1 MISEAVRRFA
11 EEPGRF
17 LPEPSPPSRRISD
30 ERFIVSLGAAPWMT
44 FVTDVRVQPDEL
56 EPLVEEVR
64 ALVADAGHERVAWAI
79 GPSSRPVDTV
89 DRLRDLGFSPAV
101 QLPLE
106 PSFTAMALVEPPEA
120 GDAQSVMVR
129 EIDTFEDFRLAD
141 RILLAGSSVSDEKLA
156 SFEATGRQR
165 WEAYVGRGVLI
176 RFMAYVDD
184 EPVAA
189 AQLFPCEAGG
199 LLGGSA
205 TIPEAR
211 GRGAYRALVRAR
223 WDECVRR
230 ATPALVIQAG
240 AMSRPILERIGF
252 APLFEVPVLLDP
264 ATDG

>member
-30 ERFIVSLGAAPWMT
+30 ERFIV
-44 FVTDVRVQPDEL
+44 
-56 EPLVEEVR
+56 
-64 ALVADAGHERVAWAI
+64 
-79 GPSSRPVDTV
+79 
-89 DRLRDLGFSPAV
+89 
-101 QLPLE
+101 
-106 PSFTAMALVEPPEA
+106 
-120 GDAQSVMVR
+120 
-129 EIDTFEDFRLAD
+129 
-141 RILLAGSSVSDEKLA
+141 
-156 SFEATGRQR
+156 
-165 WEAYVGRGVLI
+165 GRGVLI

-189 AQLFPCEAGG
+189 AQLSPCEAGG

-205 TIPEAR
+205 TNPEAR

-223 WDECVRR
+223 WDEVVRR